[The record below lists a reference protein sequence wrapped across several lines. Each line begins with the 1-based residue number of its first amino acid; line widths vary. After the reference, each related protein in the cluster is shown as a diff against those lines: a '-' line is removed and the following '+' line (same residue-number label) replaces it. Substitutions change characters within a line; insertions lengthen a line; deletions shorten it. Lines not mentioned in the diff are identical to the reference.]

1 MDIEQGNTRLTA
13 NDLNDSTADNLRQKL
28 FAPTTRQAGD
38 FGRRKETRIVLPA
51 LPSWSERIGLPAFFT
66 ARNHAQ
72 GVLAASGT
80 KPSVLSLKNFTAMRQ
95 DVAYAAKL
103 MTQEKEILLFAAL
116 QWVVVGL
123 AYLMWTQVLD
133 WIPDSV
139 WAEVARASAE
149 DRNASADWANLAIW
163 GWSLLIIA
171 TAAYPLALLNAAIV
185 ASHYLRVS
193 NQPSTIPACL
203 KLASKNLGRVWL
215 FTAMDAFITAN
226 AILDRLP
233 RKGRRRTA
241 FEEAAYYAWKI
252 ATVGALP
259 SLVSGK
265 GFVEAANE
273 SVWLLEDQPVRTIGL
288 RMGYSLVCWIIG
300 VLAYAGAI
308 LFFIAFGG
316 PLGGENLVYHFYVLM
331 GAPIFVAVGITSLI
345 RPLFVIAISKLYTDV
360 VPVNV
365 EIEGTVIVH
374 PANEVEW
381 PMLVFAMLLGIV
393 LALYFTN

>member
-1 MDIEQGNTRLTA
+1 MTA
-13 NDLNDSTADNLRQKL
+13 NDLKNSTAEDLRQKL
-28 FAPTTRQAGD
+28 FAPTTREAGD
-38 FGRRKETRIVLPA
+38 FGRRKETRVVLPA

-72 GVLAASGT
+72 GVLAASNT
-80 KPSVLSLKNFTAMRQ
+80 KPKVLSLKNFTAMRQ
-95 DVAYAAKL
+95 DVTYAARL
-103 MTQEKEILLFAAL
+103 MMQEKEILLFAAL

-149 DRNASADWANLAIW
+149 NRDTPGALASLAIW

-185 ASHYLRVS
+185 ASHYLRS
-193 NQPSTIPACL
+193 SGQPSTIAACF
-203 KLASKNLGRVWL
+203 KLASKNLAKIWL
-215 FTAMDAFITAN
+215 FTAMDGIVTAS

-233 RKGRRRTA
+233 KKRGRRTA
-241 FEEAAYYAWKI
+241 LEEAAYYAWKI

-265 GFVEAANE
+265 GFVDAANE
-273 SVWLLEDQPVRTIGL
+273 SVWLLEDQPVRTIGI

-308 LFFIAFGG
+308 VTVMLFGA
-316 PLGGENLVYHFYVLM
+316 PLNGENLVYHFYVLM
-331 GAPIFVAVGITSLI
+331 GAPIFIAVGITSLI
-345 RPLFVIAISKLYTDV
+345 RPIFVIAIAKIYTDV

-365 EIEGTVIVH
+365 EIEGTVVVQ
-374 PANEVEW
+374 PANEIDW
-381 PMLVFAMLLGIV
+381 PTLVFAMLLGIV
-393 LALYFTN
+393 LALYFTS